1 MDKNSNLELLYNP
14 SLILLIDKPTEKDL
28 FNVIYSDNLK
38 LSVIRDLPD
47 DSITPRV
54 ATYALCLTKT
64 WGIEELKLWFN
75 KFFPHVLSK
84 DYVKVFKS
92 ILSGL
97 VGSTEDIDLFI
108 DLFGQVENP
117 PKDLVD
123 FYIGEANKHNKL
135 FGTFQT
141 SFTSNGEWVDK
152 YELNS
157 YGLTENLTGKLDTHQ
172 QNIILNSI
180 LNVCSVDYYCTNI
193 RDNDYLLLKH
203 FLTDD
208 DIFNKAKEK
217 LDDLANNNDKV
228 DKIREKDLA
237 DDICKNHWW
246 NKIF

>member
-14 SLILLIDKPTEKDL
+14 SLILLIDNPTEKDL

-47 DSITPRV
+47 GDITPRV

-64 WGIEELKLWFN
+64 WGIEELKVWFN

-92 ILSGL
+92 ILSGI

-117 PKDLVD
+117 PKDLID
-123 FYIGEANKHNKL
+123 FYIGEANYNRVL
-135 FGTFQT
+135 FGVYQDNCYGFSHTRQNVINI
-141 SFTSNGEWVDK
+141 S
-152 YELNS
+152 
-157 YGLTENLTGKLDTHQ
+157 GLTDNLVGKLDKNQ
-172 QNIILNSI
+172 QNKIVDSLDKQYTDRYYGARVYKQDFIL
-180 LNVCSVDYYCTNI
+180 L
-193 RDNDYLLLKH
+193 H
-203 FLTDD
+203 PFLTDTG
-208 DIFNKAKEK
+208 IYNKAKEIIGE
-217 LDDLANNNDKV
+217 LAKENSDIEKQEKQDKSYT
-228 DKIREKDLA
+228 A
-237 DDICKNHWW
+237 DVKNHWW